1 MKELNLHGTCPVNVP
16 MGTIKFTQNIIK
28 HAPLT
33 FPIQQNFLNLV
44 NQSHLERITEASF
57 DTVATLLLYHW
68 SITKVF

>member
-16 MGTIKFTQNIIK
+16 MGNIKFTQNIINYS
-28 HAPLT
+28 PLS

-44 NQSHLERITEASF
+44 NQSHLERITKASF
-57 DTVATLLLYHW
+57 DTVATLLLYHR

>member
-16 MGTIKFTQNIIK
+16 MDNIKFTQNIIK

-57 DTVATLLLYHW
+57 DTVNTLLLYHW